1 MKSELQQFFKH
12 VCAVDVDNVP
22 YLIVL
27 ISPLADMAS
36 ELYDMYD
43 IAFPDV
49 LGEFCL
55 QSYESYLGWC
65 KCVGGAQ

>member
-1 MKSELQQFFKH
+1 MKHELQQVFKH
-12 VCAVDVDNVP
+12 VCAVDTDSEP

-27 ISPLADMAS
+27 ISPLADMAP

-43 IAFPDV
+43 ITFPEITGV
-49 LGEFCL
+49 FCL
-55 QSYESYLGWC
+55 QTYESYLGWC